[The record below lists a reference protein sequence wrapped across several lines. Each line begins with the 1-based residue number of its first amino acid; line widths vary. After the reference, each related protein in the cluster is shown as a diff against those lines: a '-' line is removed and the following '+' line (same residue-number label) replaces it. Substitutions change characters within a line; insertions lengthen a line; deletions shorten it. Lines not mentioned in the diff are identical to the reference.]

1 MLNTLIGLFVVPIFF
16 FRKSISFILKAISV
30 YSKYKLFLLP
40 GQEIDSIENI
50 SLAKGFSMSKNCK
63 LLARENNASIS
74 IGENVKL
81 NHNVMINSDF
91 GGKITIS
98 ENVIIGP
105 NAVFRSSDHK
115 ISKGKLYKNSGHTA
129 GEIFIS
135 NNVWIGSNVTITKD
149 VSIGENSIV
158 GAGSVVT
165 NNVEANT
172 IVGGVPAKDIGT
184 LPLE

>member
-1 MLNTLIGLFVVPIFF
+1 
-16 FRKSISFILKAISV
+16 
-30 YSKYKLFLLP
+30 
-40 GQEIDSIENI
+40 
-50 SLAKGFSMSKNCK
+50 
-63 LLARENNASIS
+63 
-74 IGENVKL
+74 
-81 NHNVMINSDF
+81 MINSDF
-91 GGKITIS
+91 GGTITIL

-105 NAVFRSSDHK
+105 NTVLRSSDHK
-115 ISKGKLYKNSGHTA
+115 ISKGKLYKNSGHTG

-184 LPLE
+184 IPLK

>member
-1 MLNTLIGLFVVPIFF
+1 MLKRLISLFKVLILLFKNF
-16 FRKSISFILKAISV
+16 IIFILRASAV
-30 YSKYKLFLLP
+30 YAKYKIVLLP
-40 GQEIDSIENI
+40 SQEIDSIENI
-50 SLAKGFSMSKNCK
+50 HLSKGFSMSKNCR
-63 LLARENNASIS
+63 LLARENDALIS

-98 ENVIIGP
+98 DNVIIGP
-105 NAVFRSSDHK
+105 NTVFRSSDHT
-115 ISKGKLYKNSGHTA
+115 INQGLLYKNSGHTA

-165 NNVEANT
+165 KNVEANT